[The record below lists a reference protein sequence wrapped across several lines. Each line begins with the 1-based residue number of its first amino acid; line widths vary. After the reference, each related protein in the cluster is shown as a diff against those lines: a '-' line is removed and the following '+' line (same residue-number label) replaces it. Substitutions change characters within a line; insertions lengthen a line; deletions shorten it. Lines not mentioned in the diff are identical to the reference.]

1 MVRTQKTTKLSNVTW
16 AMTAMTALTLVG
28 VAHAQD
34 STSTVL
40 PAGTPKGTI
49 PSPGQKINRL
59 PPNQQP
65 AKVRAN
71 SATTSASAT
80 SGTSTAT
87 ATAPSSFVKNLSAYY
102 SGTYAGSSIVNPLES
117 SFPNTDTDSPT
128 SDSGVQLSHQV
139 GTGYKVND
147 KFRLGLA
154 VGATQTASVGASID
168 DPQIRASFGK
178 LAKIGALDIAGEAR
192 YYAPLSESSQ
202 ALKSMG
208 AIQLRQNLNLAFGKS
223 RLSASMLLKE
233 TTKILPT
240 YKNQVTVSGYAGP
253 QLAYQLNPKVQLWAL
268 LETSAAHISG
278 TGLTA
283 AVDDIE
289 PGVSWDIL
297 PNLTFTPYLD
307 LKIATGMTLN
317 TTSVN
322 ANLTWSFL

>member
-1 MVRTQKTTKLSNVTW
+1 MVRSQKPAKPSKVTW
-16 AMTAMTALTLVG
+16 AMTAMTALTLAG

-40 PAGTPKGTI
+40 PAGTPKGTV

-65 AKVRAN
+65 ATVRAKP
-71 SATTSASAT
+71 STTSSST
-80 SGTSTAT
+80 TGTSTAT
-87 ATAPSSFVKNLSAYY
+87 VSTTSSILSNISSYY
-102 SGTYAGSSIVNPLES
+102 SGTYAGSSIVNPLAS
-117 SFPNTDTDSPT
+117 TFPDTATDSPT
-128 SDSGVQLSHQV
+128 SAAGVQLSHQV
-139 GTGYKVND
+139 GVGY
-147 KFRLGLA
+147 RLNERVRFGIA
-154 VGATQTASVGASID
+154 GGITQTSSVGAVID
-168 DPQIRASFGK
+168 DPQIRASLGSLVK
-178 LAKIGALDIAGEAR
+178 AGPLSVAGEAR
-192 YYAPLSESSQ
+192 YYIPASTFSQ
-202 ALKSMG
+202 SIGSMG
-208 AIQLRQNLNLAFGKS
+208 AIQLRQNLNLAFAKS
-223 RLSASMLLKE
+223 RFSASMLLKE

-283 AVDDIE
+283 SVDDFE